1 MAQTNPA
8 LTADIN
14 LDTNARLNISTAV
27 YQLTDLVLAVQAK
40 GDTLPN
46 GKLDLTVKSDVEVNL
61 KSELLKLDPI
71 DINLVDVALD
81 GNLRIKSFSKPSIT
95 FALNSDEIDLAK
107 LIPASD
113 TSEQVASSQS
123 TESSSAASADD
134 KIELPTEMLR
144 SLKIDGTL
152 SVGKLLAS
160 GLTMTD
166 IKAKIRGNGGVIE
179 LNPLSMKLYKGIY
192 SGSASLNV
200 SGKTPKYS
208 ATSDLKNLA
217 IEGLMADLSEDG
229 KSIIRGKSQ
238 LSFNVTTSG
247 DRPSTLKKRLN
258 GNASFKATEGALQSE
273 KLAQNVEK
281 VIAFLK
287 GRSPKPAGEELVFDS
302 LAGTFNI
309 QNGVAK
315 NNDLKLITSFIYANG
330 KGDINIGDSDLDY
343 VMAVG
348 LSEEPGKA
356 AIPVTIKGPFE
367 KPKYGVDF
375 KAALSEKQKEVVKEK
390 KEELEEKIGDKIG
403 DKLKKFKLF

>member
-123 TESSSAASADD
+123 TESSAAASADD

-192 SGSASLNV
+192 SG
-200 SGKTPKYS
+200 
-208 ATSDLKNLA
+208 
-217 IEGLMADLSEDG
+217 
-229 KSIIRGKSQ
+229 
-238 LSFNVTTSG
+238 
-247 DRPSTLKKRLN
+247 
-258 GNASFKATEGALQSE
+258 
-273 KLAQNVEK
+273 
-281 VIAFLK
+281 
-287 GRSPKPAGEELVFDS
+287 
-302 LAGTFNI
+302 
-309 QNGVAK
+309 
-315 NNDLKLITSFIYANG
+315 
-330 KGDINIGDSDLDY
+330 
-343 VMAVG
+343 
-348 LSEEPGKA
+348 
-356 AIPVTIKGPFE
+356 
-367 KPKYGVDF
+367 
-375 KAALSEKQKEVVKEK
+375 
-390 KEELEEKIGDKIG
+390 
-403 DKLKKFKLF
+403 